1 MTIDRSLGHTGWGL
15 ADAELFQ
22 GQSLPTRVRAPRPR
36 ISLERPV
43 ISCHGCAQLPCF
55 GVALSSLQQRTIHGL
70 QSLRPAFPPSSP
82 PQRCPRAQ
90 QHPRQGW
97 SGDNASLEHMRQQS
111 GIKRDRPSSPS
122 CLACVVWP
130 SCIAI
135 AWLLLAVGRARPKEQ
150 DRRQLPSHRVGGIA
164 PPAPMRKSPTTQAK
178 YSLWSSNP
186 RPTAHRTI
194 ALTTELGEHLLPC

>member
-70 QSLRPAFPPSSP
+70 QSLRPAFAPSSP

-111 GIKRDRPSSPS
+111 GIKRDGPSSPS
-122 CLACVVWP
+122 CLACVVWL

-135 AWLLLAVGRARPKEQ
+135 ARLLLAMGRAPPTSRTGSSSHVTAWEELRPLRLCASPP
-150 DRRQLPSHRVGGIA
+150 RREPNIPCEARTHDPWLIGPS
-164 PPAPMRKSPTTQAK
+164 
-178 YSLWSSNP
+178 L
-186 RPTAHRTI
+186 
-194 ALTTELGEHLLPC
+194 